1 MTASLDL
8 NQEVALSPT
17 SQMTSERQ
25 IWEAAVLLVRRHG
38 EDAPGVAGA
47 EALKYCRRSDEM
59 SYVVWSWI
67 ARVTAELIK
76 PEPDITERVH

>member
-1 MTASLDL
+1 MMQS
-8 NQEVALSPT
+8 
-17 SQMTSERQ
+17 MTSERQ

-38 EDAPGVAGA
+38 EDAADIAGR
-47 EALKYCRRSDEM
+47 EALRYSQSDAM

-76 PEPDITERVH
+76 PAPDGTDRVH